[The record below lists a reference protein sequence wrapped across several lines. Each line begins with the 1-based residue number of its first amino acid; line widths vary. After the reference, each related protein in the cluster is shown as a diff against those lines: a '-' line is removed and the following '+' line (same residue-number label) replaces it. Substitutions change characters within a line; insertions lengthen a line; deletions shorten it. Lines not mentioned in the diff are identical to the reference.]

1 VTENRDPFTPD
12 CHAPVVVESDEYV
25 CRSCLLRWDL
35 REERPPCRRKSVPEP
50 SDRETLEKVAK
61 GYHDLIAL
69 QTQQRET
76 TALMIR
82 TCVARL
88 KSPDSRKRREAI
100 DGLEQ
105 LATMMEEKSR

>member
-1 VTENRDPFTPD
+1 MPNCPS
-12 CHAPVVVESDEYV
+12 PVRESDEEV
-25 CRSCLLRWDL
+25 CRECRLRWDAN
-35 REERPPCRRKSVPEP
+35 EDRPECPKSFPAT

-69 QTQQRET
+69 QAKQRET

-88 KSPDSRKRREAI
+88 KSPDSRKRKEAI
-100 DGLEQ
+100 EGLEQ
-105 LATMMEEKSR
+105 LATMMEAQR

>member
-1 VTENRDPFTPD
+1 MPD
-12 CHAPVVVESDEYV
+12 CPHPIRELDEEV
-25 CRSCLLRWDL
+25 CRECWMRWDAN
-35 REERPPCRRKSVPEP
+35 EDRPDCPKSVPPP
-50 SDRETLEKVAK
+50 SDRETLEKVAQ

-69 QTQQRET
+69 QAKQLET

-88 KSPDSRKRREAI
+88 KSPDSRKRKEAI

-105 LATMMEEKSR
+105 LAAMMEKGV

>member
-1 VTENRDPFTPD
+1 MPD
-12 CHAPVVVESDEYV
+12 CRAVQQSDEMY
-25 CRSCLLRWDL
+25 CAACNLRWDVNDSDP
-35 REERPPCRRKSVPEP
+35 PPCRKSFHNVENFGTASLPGH

-69 QTQQRET
+69 QAQQRET

-88 KSPDSRKRREAI
+88 KSPDSRKRKEAI

-105 LATMMEEKSR
+105 LAAMMESPR

>member
-1 VTENRDPFTPD
+1 MPNCPP
-12 CHAPVVVESDEYV
+12 PVRESDEEV
-25 CRSCLLRWDL
+25 CRDCRLRWDAN
-35 REERPPCRRKSVPEP
+35 EDRPECPKSFPATN
-50 SDRETLEKVAK
+50 DRETLEKVAK

-69 QTQQRET
+69 QAQQRQT

-88 KSPDSRKRREAI
+88 KSPDSRKRKEAI

-105 LATMMEEKSR
+105 LAAMMETAR